1 MGFGIKTNRYS
12 LKRAHLCEDRQEM
25 EGELSKIQL
34 PNNFKL
40 VITGGGRVSGGA
52 IEVISK
58 KTNIKKVSPE
68 DFLNKDFN
76 FPVFVG

>member
-1 MGFGIKTNRYS
+1 
-12 LKRAHLCEDRQEM
+12 M

-52 IEVISK
+52 MEVLE

-68 DFLNKDFN
+68 DFLNKEFN
-76 FPVFVG
+76 FPVFTQLDVEDYNKRDDNQDFQ